1 MREETLIKRN
11 ELHRKICKLV
21 VSGEMKFTEHMNIE
35 MTTKNL
41 KLSVEI
47 EEYEAAKIFKE
58 HLDKLKKLI

>member
-1 MREETLIKRN
+1 
-11 ELHRKICKLV
+11 
-21 VSGEMKFTEHMNIE
+21 

-58 HLDKLKKLI
+58 HLDELHIS